1 MTRRLLLPG
10 ILLLLAT
17 LLTTSAFAGTGR
29 IIILNRDAANV
40 GFNDPTPVA
49 PVGGNTG
56 TTLGQQRLNV
66 FERAAQRWGT
76 TLDTNVDIRVR
87 ATFVSLPCSDTRV
100 VLGQASANSWHA
112 NFPGAPR
119 QNVWYP
125 AALANKLAGI
135 DLNTNSDDI
144 VTQFNSALDNATCLE
159 DRGWYYGFDG
169 AEDDDSWLYAVVLHE
184 IGHGLGM
191 AGYSAPDFLEN
202 RPSVFDTFTYDVT
215 AGRSWD
221 QMTTEQRRVSQT
233 NTGNLVWNGPNT
245 TAKASTILGPVTTL
259 TVTEPSPIARN
270 YDIGTAGFGPAPSRA
285 AMTGPIVAALDAANE
300 EGPTTT
306 DGCTAYTNADA
317 VRGKIALV
325 DRGVCTFVEKALMAQ
340 AAGAIGVVL
349 ADNRKDTCLAPSMG
363 GSDPDVR
370 IPIVSITQDDGKALR
385 DQLPNTNVSAML
397 RVDPSRRAGASPQGY
412 VRLYAPCT
420 LEGGS
425 SIYHWDTVA
434 SPNLLMEPSINSD
447 LLDSVDLSLYQMMDI
462 GWTQPARTGRRF
474 VRR

>member
-17 LLTTSAFAGTGR
+17 NAFAGTGR
-29 IIILNRDAANV
+29 ILILNRDAAGV
-40 GFNDPTPVA
+40 GFNDPTPA
-49 PVGGNTG
+49 EPIGGNDG
-56 TTLGQQRLNV
+56 TTIGQQRLNV
-66 FERAAQRWGT
+66 FQRAADRWGT

-87 ATFVSLPCSDTRV
+87 ATFNSLPCTDTRV
-100 VLGQASANSWHA
+100 VLGQASANTWHA

-125 AALANKLAGI
+125 AALANKLANF
-135 DLNTNSDDI
+135 DLDSTRDDI
-144 VTQFNSALDNATCLE
+144 VTQFNSALDNATCLG

-169 AEDDDSWLYAVVLHE
+169 RESDDTWLYAVVLHE

-191 AGYSAPDFLEN
+191 AGYSAPDFEDNL
-202 RPSVFDTFTYDVT
+202 PSIFDTFTYDV
-215 AGRSWD
+215 ALGRTWD

-233 NTGNLVWNGPNT
+233 NTGNLVWNGPNV
-245 TAKASTILGPVTTL
+245 TAKSAAVLEPVTTL
-259 TVTEPSPIARN
+259 TVTEPSSIARN
-270 YDIGTAGFGPAPSRA
+270 YDIGTAGFGPAPNRA
-285 AMTGPIVAALDAANE
+285 SMTGPIVAALDAANE
-300 EGPTTT
+300 AGPTTT
-306 DGCTAYTNADA
+306 DGCTAYSNADA

-325 DRGVCTFVEKALMAQ
+325 DRGVCTFVEKALNAQ

-363 GSDPDVR
+363 GSDPDVT

-385 DQLPNTNVSAML
+385 DQLPNGTVSAML
-397 RVDPSRRAGASPQGY
+397 RIDPSRRAGASGQGF

-420 LEGGS
+420 FEGGS
-425 SIYHWDTVA
+425 SVYHWDTVA

-447 LLDSVDLSLYQMMDI
+447 LLDSVDLSIYQMMDI
-462 GWTQPARTGRRF
+462 GWTLPARTGRRF